1 MCFANLG
8 RFSEAERLLLL
19 VLTSC
24 NDPEDS
30 QVLFAR
36 RMFVGVMHSMGQSLS
51 VQERFAIFVQI
62 LIEFHAVIGC
72 SKMNEAFISIINR
85 YRGVMPL
92 EFRVLFVPF
101 FSSSEESQLEL

>member
-8 RFSEAERLLLL
+8 RFSEAERLLLR

-36 RMFVGVMHSMGQSLS
+36 RMFVGVMHSAGQSLF
-51 VQERFAIFVQI
+51 VQERFAIFVRI
-62 LIEFHAVIGC
+62 LIEFYAVREC
-72 SKMNEAFISIINR
+72 SE
-85 YRGVMPL
+85 
-92 EFRVLFVPF
+92 
-101 FSSSEESQLEL
+101 